1 MIDYDLFWNEDSG
14 ELERIEFV
22 FSRLYL
28 CGETDKLG
36 ETTICPMYVEIY
48 LNEGFVISRCK
59 AKATLFYYDQNSQ
72 YLISEYKVNTMNDAV
87 ELIDKIVEIFGFE
100 TELDSKKIKNEVYQL
115 HYKIYKQYTFT
126 PEDVVKKVNSQKN
139 LATDFINQL
148 FANLQLDVRNKKE
161 ALSDARILIEKYISI
176 NGDNEDIFKKD
187 RPAYL
192 IKVASDNES
201 DSTKID
207 TQSSKT
213 TPLQCTP
220 VFFDSKKSVVTSKM
234 GKKLHLI
241 FKRQNEKIFSKVNP
255 LVVQFGVK
263 SNFGYVKTTQYA
275 EEVDIQNVLQAIFSN
290 Y

>member
-1 MIDYDLFWNEDSG
+1 
-14 ELERIEFV
+14 
-22 FSRLYL
+22 
-28 CGETDKLG
+28 
-36 ETTICPMYVEIY
+36 
-48 LNEGFVISRCK
+48 
-59 AKATLFYYDQNSQ
+59 
-72 YLISEYKVNTMNDAV
+72 MNDAV